1 MSENDLQR
9 ATGAAAA
16 PAAAPDGTQVGRAP
30 AAGWKRTKLP
40 GELPADKYTTQR
52 ITWIRRW
59 TDHLFSFRVTRDRAY
74 RFLPGQFARLGVFRD
89 DGPKGARHVW
99 RAYSIVSA
107 DYDEYLEFYS
117 IVVPDGD
124 FTTRLAAL
132 REGDEI
138 FVEKANYGFLTQDR
152 FVDGRD
158 LWLLSSGT
166 GIAPFIS
173 ILYDLN
179 AWEQYERLI
188 VVHSVREA
196 AELAYRDTIEG
207 LRTHEVFGEE
217 LVASPDKL
225 VYVPIV
231 TRERVAGAL
240 HARIPALLANG
251 ALESAAGVRLD
262 PLRSRFMICGNP
274 DMVDDIRLH
283 LTNAG
288 YQVSRRGAPAHMAV
302 ENYW

>member
-1 MSENDLQR
+1 MSESGLDR
-9 ATGAAAA
+9 GAGTA
-16 PAAAPDGTQVGRAP
+16 PADNTLRRAP
-30 AAGWKRTKLP
+30 AGGWKRTSLP
-40 GELPADKYTTQR
+40 GELPADKYTTQK

-59 TDHLFSFRVTRDRAY
+59 SDHLFSFRVTRDRAY
-74 RFLPGQFARLGVFRD
+74 RFVPGQFARIGLYRD

-117 IVVPDGD
+117 IVVPEGD
-124 FTTRLAAL
+124 FTTRLATL
-132 REGDEI
+132 REGDSL
-138 FVEKANYGFLTQDR
+138 FVEKAAYGFLTQDR
-152 FVDGRD
+152 FENGRD

-173 ILYDLN
+173 ILHDLG
-179 AWEQYERLI
+179 AWEQYEKLI
-188 VVHSVREA
+188 VVHSVRQA
-196 AELAYRDTIEG
+196 HELAYRDTIEG
-207 LRTHEVFGEE
+207 LRTHEVFAEE
-217 LVASPDKL
+217 LAARPGKL

-231 TRERVAGAL
+231 TRERITEKTAGTLL

-251 ALESAAGVRLD
+251 ALEAAAGTRLD
-262 PLRSRFMICGNP
+262 PQRSRFMICGNP